1 MRDTAGQQQFQGRLG
16 QNRALL
22 VRAGLG
28 QVQEGTA
35 GGDNTGQG
43 RAGQGRAGQG
53 RAGQGRAGKG
63 RAGQG
68 RAGQDSHFM
77 TDMNHFG

>member
-1 MRDTAGQQQFQGRLG
+1 MRDTAGQQQFQGRVG

-22 VRAGLG
+22 VRAGLR

-43 RAGQGRAGQG
+43 RAGQ
-53 RAGQGRAGKG
+53 
-63 RAGQG
+63 
-68 RAGQDSHFM
+68 DWTCL
-77 TDMNHFG
+77 TDLNHFG

>member
-1 MRDTAGQQQFQGRLG
+1 MRDTAGQQQFQGRVG

-22 VRAGLG
+22 VRAGLR

-43 RAGQGRAGQG
+43 RAGQGRAGL
-53 RAGQGRAGKG
+53 
-63 RAGQG
+63 
-68 RAGQDSHFM
+68 DLF
-77 TDMNHFG
+77 D